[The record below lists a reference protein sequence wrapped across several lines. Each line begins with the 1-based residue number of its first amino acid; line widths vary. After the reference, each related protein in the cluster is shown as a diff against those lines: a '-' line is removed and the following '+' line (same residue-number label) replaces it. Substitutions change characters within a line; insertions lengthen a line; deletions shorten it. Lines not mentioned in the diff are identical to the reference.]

1 MDDENFKNLP
11 SFKAGE
17 SVPTR
22 TASHKVLN
30 AICKNLDFVVSGCAD
45 LGSSTMTIIK
55 DSGDITF
62 SNYTAHN
69 VQYGIREHAMGAIA
83 NGLYL
88 FGGIRPIIGTFLSF
102 VNYMKPSIR
111 MAALMKLPIIYLFSH
126 DSIYV
131 GEDGPSHHPVEHLCE
146 LRFIPNVNV
155 MRPADAEETKVAWEI
170 AFANKTT
177 PQAIVTTRQKVPVFD
192 RSRLEGIEGAKKGG
206 YILKKEKGSKIDLIV
221 IASGSEVN
229 QALEVAFSLEN
240 EGYSVRVVNMFST
253 FLFDNQSSDY
263 KEIVLPRKCV
273 KRIAIEAAST
283 TMWYKYVG
291 LDGDIIGIDRF
302 GLSGKAEDLQVFFG
316 FTKENIYNRAKN
328 LLS

>member
-1 MDDENFKNLP
+1 
-11 SFKAGE
+11 
-17 SVPTR
+17 
-22 TASHKVLN
+22 
-30 AICKNLDFVVSGCAD
+30 
-45 LGSSTMTIIK
+45 MTIIK